1 MTSKIYSIDEIKK
14 MVAPIAEQ
22 YGVARMFL
30 FGSYARDET
39 TPDSDLNFWVDKGSL
54 RGLVQLGGLYS
65 DLEET
70 FDKKLDLLTTNSLE
84 QKFLNSEPAKISN
97 LDVLNAVLYVAENGC
112 KWRDLPKKHGNWHVI
127 YIRVNRWAKKCVLQ
141 AAFLCLQQL
150 GYIPVVPSNS

>member
-1 MTSKIYSIDEIKK
+1 MPVTSKIYSIDEIKK

-30 FGSYARDET
+30 FGSYARDEA

-84 QKFLNSEPAKISN
+84 QKFLNSEPAKTSN
-97 LDVLNAVLYVAENGC
+97 LDVLNVVLYVAEMGANGGTC
-112 KWRDLPKKHGNWHVI
+112 PKNTGT
-127 YIRVNRWAKKCVLQ
+127 
-141 AAFLCLQQL
+141 
-150 GYIPVVPSNS
+150 GT